1 MFVLFGGDDTRVYDD
16 VHVFDAERNAWQEL
30 ATTGARPGARW
41 GHTMCVLPDRR
52 LLVFGG
58 HDGESMLNDLHIL
71 DTDSLVW
78 TRLHTSTA
86 DALVPP
92 PRAGHTASMINRTM
106 IVFGGGDGDSLLND
120 CWSLTLDG
128 DTTPHW
134 HRLVASGAP
143 PSARCAHTSITLP
156 PRSGAAIDSFSARV
170 LVFGGGD
177 GARRFK
183 DVYELDVNRL
193 VEGNSP
199 ATRSAAAA
207 AAAPAPPTVTVAA
220 VVDSIEAHGEPLLRG
235 QSGRA
240 RHSESIRRLTDVDT
254 TTSSATRASTTATL
268 RSFLDRVGLPQLHD
282 TFVAQDIDVSVL
294 PSLTET
300 HLRELGV
307 TTIGARLRIIAAA
320 KELDSSSTSTVA
332 ATTTTSSNSATSGT
346 PTKSAASSTTTTTT
360 TTKRHADNNINNSD
374 HHALLEAAR
383 ALDSAVRLLSTS
395 STALGRLLHHADAA
409 AISTAATTTL
419 APTTTTTTT
428 TTNGN
433 KSKQQQMS
441 PRKNG
446 ANRHQ
451 LQFAQGHG

>member
-1 MFVLFGGDDTRVYDD
+1 MCSILFNRVGNWFVLPAQRRRLDRVTRRRLWAQRMFVLFGGDDTRVYDD

-58 HDGESMLNDLHIL
+58 HDGENMLNDLHIL

-92 PRAGHTASMINRTM
+92 PRAGHTASMVNRTM

-156 PRSGAAIDSFSARV
+156 PRSGAAIDAFSARV

-207 AAAPAPPTVTVAA
+207 AAAPAPPVAATVTAVAAAAAA
-220 VVDSIEAHGEPLLRG
+220 VVEPADPHHVVGEPLIAWPVG
-235 QSGRA
+235 
-240 RHSESIRRLTDVDT
+240 
-254 TTSSATRASTTATL
+254 SSAALGEHSSTHRCRHDHQCDDARPPLTL
-268 RSFLDRVGLPQLHD
+268 RSFLERVGLPQLHD

-320 KELDSSSTSTVA
+320 KELDFVLDEHRRR
-332 ATTTTSSNSATSGT
+332 TTTTSKAQQWHAD
-346 PTKSAASSTTTTTT
+346 KVAASTTTTNDNETT
-360 TTKRHADNNINNSD
+360 RRHNINN
-374 HHALLEAAR
+374 
-383 ALDSAVRLLSTS
+383 V
-395 STALGRLLHHADAA
+395 
-409 AISTAATTTL
+409 
-419 APTTTTTTT
+419 
-428 TTNGN
+428 
-433 KSKQQQMS
+433 
-441 PRKNG
+441 
-446 ANRHQ
+446 
-451 LQFAQGHG
+451 